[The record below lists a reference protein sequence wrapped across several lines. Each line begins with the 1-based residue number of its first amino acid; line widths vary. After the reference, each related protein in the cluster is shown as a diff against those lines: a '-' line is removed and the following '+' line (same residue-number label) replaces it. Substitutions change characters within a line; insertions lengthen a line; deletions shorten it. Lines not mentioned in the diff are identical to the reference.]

1 LEGYGHSA
9 VPESALWSEARNVKG
24 FCVYAIIQ
32 AAGHQYRVEPGQIVD
47 VDRLREDTGNEITFD
62 QVLLV
67 GRDDGS
73 VVTGSPVVN
82 GAQVTGV
89 VDSHPR
95 GPKVRVFRFK
105 RRKGMRRTQGHRTD
119 LTRVRITSIADSA

>member
-1 LEGYGHSA
+1 M
-9 VPESALWSEARNVKG
+9 
-24 FCVYAIIQ
+24 YAIIQ

-47 VDRLREDTGNEITFD
+47 VDRLPEDTGNEITFD

-73 VVTGSPVVN
+73 VVTGSPVVH

-89 VDSHPR
+89 IDSHAR
-95 GPKVRVFRFK
+95 GPKVRVFRHK

-119 LTRVRITSIADSA
+119 LTRVRITNIADSD